1 MKSDPVHIARAQLGR
16 ATQLG
21 DVTHIARAREAL
33 AFAHLE
39 RAIRQYAPELSE
51 HNAGR
56 ATSLL
61 EYALDLG
68 ATDRRLAEMARPDAR

>member
-1 MKSDPVHIARAQLGR
+1 MSDPVHVARAQLGR

-21 DVTHIARAREAL
+21 DAGRVAQAREDL
-33 AFAHLE
+33 DFAHLE
-39 RAIRQYAPELSE
+39 RAIRTYAPKLSE
-51 HNAGR
+51 HYAGR

-61 EYALDLG
+61 AYALDLG